1 MTVAGAHALIS
12 GTAVA
17 AIAAGLNLNGL
28 KGTEFFVAAM
38 IGAAGYTAVDM
49 GIRLFLRHDRFL
61 PISIFAPFT
70 RKSIVPEPPSNMYP
84 ESSYC
89 FYKACEKTLKVL
101 SPCQKKYHYK
111 IDQTAQFFPLRIKT
125 KPFERSGLLLM
136 LY

>member
-1 MTVAGAHALIS
+1 MSRQSLVQLRHPKGCLLVTVAGAHALIS

-61 PISIFAPFT
+61 LMSIFAPFT
-70 RKSIVPEPPSNMYP
+70 RKSIVSELPSKHV
-84 ESSYC
+84 
-89 FYKACEKTLKVL
+89 FQIFIAF
-101 SPCQKKYHYK
+101 KKIAH
-111 IDQTAQFFPLRIKT
+111 
-125 KPFERSGLLLM
+125 RS
-136 LY
+136 